1 MIKKFKIHILVGIFD
16 KINPPTYKLINV
28 KKNDNDK
35 QIFNQDFKKWL
46 QTKKNNVMTHQVI

>member
-1 MIKKFKIHILVGIFD
+1 MYATWNNFLMIKKFKIHILVGIFN

-35 QIFNQDFKKWL
+35 QIFNQDFKK
-46 QTKKNNVMTHQVI
+46 